1 MREEVKRVKD
11 YILPVRTVAE
21 HGAENTA
28 CLFKNFQDQIYI
40 SNNDSCILRAGGYIV
55 LDYGRELHGGVRII
69 TETGIVDGTVGIRIR
84 FGESA
89 GEACAELGEYGATN
103 DHSPRDMKV
112 CLPRLSDLEFGQTG
126 FRFVRIDNISDS
138 DYKFTAI
145 VAAYLHL
152 DEKFRGRFRCDD
164 EKVNQ
169 IYDVAAYTLFLNM
182 QNRLWDGIK
191 RDRLVW
197 VGDMHPEVKGILNL
211 FGAHT
216 LIETALKESA
226 EHNPVPMWMTELPS
240 YSVWWIAVLCDYEW
254 YTARSEFA
262 RSCFPYLYDVID
274 LLDKSVTDDGKVEF
288 YSETPLYDQY
298 FLNWETCGEEGR
310 ESGVRGLTLWALKKC
325 YSMLSR
331 LGGNT
336 EKVLNIISR
345 LQKRVLFCGESK
357 AVASLYALGY
367 KPEAKAEKLLT
378 EGGAKGFSTFIS
390 SYIAN
395 ALADMGRGGQAL
407 SDMKEFYDG
416 MLSRGATTFW
426 ESFEPDWLIN
436 SGRIDALPEKGQKDI
451 HCTFGKYCYNGYR
464 LSLCHGWSCGPVPFL
479 SERVLGVKFTS
490 AGGKTVRFEPDLL
503 GLERAEGAV
512 PTAYGL
518 IEVSHK
524 RVGEKVVTDYSLP
537 DGVTAEKPEKGR

>member
-1 MREEVKRVKD
+1 MRGVVFLICMTLSTFSTKALPTTERWNFIRRRRFTTNIFLIGKRAA
-11 YILPVRTVAE
+11 RR
-21 HGAENTA
+21 GA
-28 CLFKNFQDQIYI
+28 
-40 SNNDSCILRAGGYIV
+40 
-55 LDYGRELHGGVRII
+55 
-69 TETGIVDGTVGIRIR
+69 
-84 FGESA
+84 
-89 GEACAELGEYGATN
+89 
-103 DHSPRDMKV
+103 
-112 CLPRLSDLEFGQTG
+112 
-126 FRFVRIDNISDS
+126 
-138 DYKFTAI
+138 
-145 VAAYLHL
+145 
-152 DEKFRGRFRCDD
+152 
-164 EKVNQ
+164 
-169 IYDVAAYTLFLNM
+169 
-182 QNRLWDGIK
+182 
-191 RDRLVW
+191 
-197 VGDMHPEVKGILNL
+197 
-211 FGAHT
+211 
-216 LIETALKESA
+216 
-226 EHNPVPMWMTELPS
+226 NP
-240 YSVWWIAVLCDYEW
+240 
-254 YTARSEFA
+254 
-262 RSCFPYLYDVID
+262 
-274 LLDKSVTDDGKVEF
+274 
-288 YSETPLYDQY
+288 
-298 FLNWETCGEEGR
+298 
-310 ESGVRGLTLWALKKC
+310 
-325 YSMLSR
+325 
-331 LGGNT
+331 
-336 EKVLNIISR
+336 R